1 MYRRGQMGESEIGL
15 PVRMYLT
22 GLYNGDARKA
32 RAVMEV
38 VLCGRPVRQVARTT
52 GLNRNSLQVAA
63 RRARRGLARLLRK
76 GRLAAADLRLELPR
90 EQPPAPSRPRFPRP
104 VSTPRRR
111 RRGRA

>member
-38 VLCGRPVRQVARTT
+38 VLCGRPVRQVARAS
-52 GLNRNSLQVAA
+52 GLNRNSLQIAA
-63 RRARRGLARLLRK
+63 RRARRGLARLLRQ
-76 GRLAAADLRLELPR
+76 GRLAAADL
-90 EQPPAPSRPRFPRP
+90 QNNPPSAPS
-104 VSTPRRR
+104 RR